1 MPAMEPTVT
10 RFEGFEG
17 IHLVGDV
24 RGDPDAW
31 PVVLMHGGGQTRHA
45 WGKTAS
51 VLAEAG
57 WRTISL
63 DLRGHGDSEWALNG
77 DYSFTALL
85 GRLRRGRRPAGPAAR
100 ARRRVARR
108 RRRHD
113 RRGNERPDR
122 LVRAGDRRHHPP
134 QQPRGHRAHPQLHGV
149 GARRLRHPRRRGRGD
164 RRATRP
170 TGRSG

>member
-1 MPAMEPTVT
+1 MEPTVV

-24 RGDPDAW
+24 RGDADAW

-57 WRTISL
+57 WRTVSL

-77 DYSFTALL
+77 DYSFTAYSADCVAIADQL
-85 GRLRRGRRPAGPAAR
+85 GR
-100 ARRRVARR
+100 
-108 RRRHD
+108 
-113 RRGNERPDR
+113 
-122 LVRAGDRRHHPP
+122 PP
-134 QQPRGHRAHPQLHGV
+134 VLV
-149 GARRLRHPRRRGRGD
+149 GASLGGVAAMIAEGTSD
-164 RRATRP
+164 RVVSSGLVIVDITHQATQKTSP
-170 TGRSG
+170 ASKTS

>member
-1 MPAMEPTVT
+1 MEPTVV

-57 WRTISL
+57 WRTVSL

-77 DYSFTALL
+77 DYSFTAYSADCVAIADQL
-85 GRLRRGRRPAGPAAR
+85 GRPPVLVGCVAGRGGGD
-100 ARRRVARR
+100 
-108 RRRHD
+108 D
-113 RRGNERPDR
+113 RRGDQRPGRVERP
-122 LVRAGDRRHHPP
+122 GDRRHHPP
-134 QQPRGHRAHPQLHGV
+134 EQPGGHQPHP
-149 GARRLRHPRRRGRGD
+149 
-164 RRATRP
+164 
-170 TGRSG
+170 